1 MFIGIAVLA
10 AIAVV
15 LGIAARKPSQF
26 RIERSN
32 SIRAKPAAILALV
45 NDFKAWPAWSPY
57 EKLDPAMKKTF
68 SGTRMGKGAIYEWE
82 GNSKAGKGRMEI
94 VDTTPTKTI
103 IKLDF
108 ERPFKA
114 NNTSEFLVVPDGGPA
129 ATKVTWAMYGTSPFQ
144 IKVMEIFVNM
154 DKIVGKDFEAGL
166 ASMKQVAES

>member
-1 MFIGIAVLA
+1 
-10 AIAVV
+10 
-15 LGIAARKPSQF
+15 
-26 RIERSN
+26 
-32 SIRAKPAAILALV
+32 
-45 NDFKAWPAWSPY
+45 
-57 EKLDPAMKKTF
+57 
-68 SGTRMGKGAIYEWE
+68 
-82 GNSKAGKGRMEI
+82 MEI

-154 DKIVGKDFEAGL
+154 DKIVGRDFEAGL